1 MNKRIVKKEC
11 PNKGRTFLICNNNRC
26 KCFQWDDLSPSRP
39 TMPHRRNNIQR
50 DDDLEMR
57 ANCHC
62 GEGSNF
68 TSGDESSSD
77 SQLKVNEE
85 LEFSTLFME
94 SLSVSDEVT
103 IISETMTRIIKIGV

>member
-1 MNKRIVKKEC
+1 
-11 PNKGRTFLICNNNRC
+11 
-26 KCFQWDDLSPSRP
+26 
-39 TMPHRRNNIQR
+39 MPPQQNNIQR

-57 ANCHC
+57 ATCHC

-68 TSGDESSSD
+68 TSGGESSSD

-94 SLSVSDEVT
+94 SLSVSGEVT
-103 IISETMTRIIKIGV
+103 IILETTTRIFKEGYEKLNYLT